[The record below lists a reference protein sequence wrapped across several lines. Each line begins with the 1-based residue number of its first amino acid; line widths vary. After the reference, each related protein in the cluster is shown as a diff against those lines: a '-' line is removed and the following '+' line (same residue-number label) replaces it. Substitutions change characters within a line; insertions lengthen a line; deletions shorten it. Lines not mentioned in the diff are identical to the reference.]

1 MTQPAAGLDETQPAP
16 TPAAAPAKA
25 SASDPLDRTATM
37 PQGLTVPPAPTTG
50 IASGHRLDHFQVERP
65 LGAGGMGEVYLATD
79 LALDRS
85 VAIKV
90 LPQSV
95 AADSRRR
102 DRLVREAQQQAKV
115 SHQNVAHIYFVGEA
129 DDRIYFAMELVGGKT
144 LSEMI
149 ATAPLSVEEALAVI
163 RGAVQGLREAHRQ
176 GITHRDIK
184 PSNLM
189 VDAHGV
195 VKVLDFGLAAG
206 GLDAS
211 ERGGPVAQTSL
222 AGTPLYMAPEQAR
235 GEPVDHRTD
244 IYSLGATLY
253 HLVTGKPPFGADSVD
268 ELVSLHA
275 TAARPGVAG
284 KRRGLSRTEIR
295 NVDALCARMM
305 ATDPA
310 QRFASY
316 DELLLALELASV
328 AETRPGGFFARSLAA
343 GIDAV
348 LLTLLYALALFA
360 IRGSGGDVEI
370 SMGDSLFQL
379 VLFVYT
385 VVLHA
390 RWGRTVGKAIVE
402 LEVVDVDTGQRPT
415 WRRSI
420 ARSAIPLGIPAILAL
435 LQALNTPASGLF
447 KLVGGVLAVSMFGFL
462 FAAAV
467 SYPSKRTI
475 WDRAGRTLVRYRA
488 PKPTLSSR

>member
-1 MTQPAAGLDETQPAP
+1 MTQPAAGLDETLPAP
-16 TPAAAPAKA
+16 MKA

-50 IASGHRLDHFQVERP
+50 LRSGHRLDHFLVERP

-102 DRLVREAQQQAKV
+102 DRLVREAQQQAKI

-129 DDRIYFAMELVGGKT
+129 DDRIYFAMELIGGKT

-163 RGAVQGLREAHRQ
+163 RGAVKGLREAHRQ

-206 GLDAS
+206 GLDAG

-275 TAARPGVAG
+275 TAVRPGVAG
-284 KRRGLSRTEIR
+284 KRRSLSRTEIR

-316 DELLLALELASV
+316 DELLLALELASA

-348 LLTLLYALALFA
+348 LVLIVYALGVFA
-360 IRGSGGDVEI
+360 VRGAVGNINAGGGDALI
-370 SMGDSLFQL
+370 PAI
-379 VLFVYT
+379 LFVYT
-385 VVLHA
+385 AVLHA
-390 RWGRTVGKAIVE
+390 RWGRTAGKAIVE

-415 WRRSI
+415 WQRAF
-420 ARSAIPLGIPAILAL
+420 ARSAIPLGLPAILAL
-435 LQALNTPASGLF
+435 LEAANTPASWIFETVGNVLF
-447 KLVGGVLAVSMFGFL
+447 LSMFGFL

-488 PKPTLSSR
+488 PKATLLSR